1 MVEIVNI
8 NIDVISVVLV
18 AITAVRAVMVMIV
31 IIMVM
36 VVVIPVDVTEQCIR
50 RRNAQA
56 IAETFDEA
64 IGKLLA
70 RRGRQIDRGVGGI
83 RPTAVNN
90 GWIVVRHIYHL
101 WIGRLNF
108 DNRRGGRAAGHFRR

>member
-8 NIDVISVVLV
+8 NIDVIPIVLV
-18 AITAVRAVMVMIV
+18 AITAVRAVMVMVV

-36 VVVIPVDVTEQCIR
+36 VVVIPVDVTEQRIG

-64 IGKLLA
+64 IGKLF
-70 RRGRQIDRGVGGI
+70 
-83 RPTAVNN
+83 P
-90 GWIVVRHIYHL
+90 
-101 WIGRLNF
+101 
-108 DNRRGGRAAGHFRR
+108 RRGGADRRAGRQY